1 MAEEDNVDSPP
12 EAGEWERVPRRKGCE
27 CESGKCTSKAQLRRT
42 HFQNMFAAMEDS
54 DEDEE
59 EMSEDYEPAVDV
71 LDDHLWS
78 FKPTAF
84 IPHGKG
90 IDQAPIALSCA
101 DEPGEHHHILINLL
115 PSIPTW
121 FSRFERVIEI
131 IYQDE
136 QFQQSKRDNFL
147 FYKQRGYPLEF
158 HDLSNKFFD

>member
-1 MAEEDNVDSPP
+1 MTNITIYKL
-12 EAGEWERVPRRKGCE
+12 AGGQTVMHGLLCQLLQ
-27 CESGKCTSKAQLRRT
+27 KAQSRNQQVLC
-42 HFQNMFAAMEDS
+42 QLPDQA
-54 DEDEE
+54 
-59 EMSEDYEPAVDV
+59 AVDV

-78 FKPTAF
+78 FEPTAF

-158 HDLSNKFFD
+158 HDLSDKFFD